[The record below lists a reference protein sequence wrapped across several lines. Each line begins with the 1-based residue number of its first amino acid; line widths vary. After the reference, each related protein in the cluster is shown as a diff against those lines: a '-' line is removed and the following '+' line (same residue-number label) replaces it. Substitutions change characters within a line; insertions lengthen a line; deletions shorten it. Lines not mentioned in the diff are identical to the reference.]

1 MTAPDLV
8 TAVAPVADALD
19 ALGVP
24 YYLAGSV
31 ISSLHGVARATADVD
46 VVAALRPLHAAAFAE
61 RLADDYY
68 ADAEAIADA
77 IARRAMFNVIHL
89 ATMMKVDVYVAATE
103 FDASALSRHQLDS
116 LVRTPDARQFSVAT
130 AEDVIL
136 HKLTWFRDGGQMS
149 DRQWSDVVGV
159 LRVQRDIDLAFLRDW
174 AARLEVTDLLER
186 ALLEA
191 SR

>member
-1 MTAPDLV
+1 VTVPDFVPAV
-8 TAVAPVADALD
+8 TPVADALD

-31 ISSLHGVARATADVD
+31 ISSLLGVARATVDVD
-46 VVAALRPLHAAAFAE
+46 VVAALRPIHAAALAE
-61 RLADDYY
+61 RLADAYY
-68 ADAEAIADA
+68 ADVDAIADA
-77 IARRAMFNVIHL
+77 IRRRAMFNVIHL
-89 ATMMKVDVYVAATE
+89 ATMMKVDVYIATTE
-103 FDASALSRHQLDS
+103 FDRSALSRHRLDS
-116 LVRTPDARQFSVAT
+116 LIHTPDARQFAVAT

-136 HKLTWFRDGGQMS
+136 HKLTWFRDGGQVS
-149 DRQWSDVVGV
+149 ERQWNDVVGV

>member
-1 MTAPDLV
+1 VTAPDFVLAV
-8 TAVAPVADALD
+8 TPVADALD
-19 ALGVP
+19 AIGVP

-46 VVAALRPLHAAAFAE
+46 VVAAVRPTHAAALAE
-61 RLADDYY
+61 RLAGDYY
-68 ADAEAIADA
+68 ADVDVIVDA
-77 IARRAMFNVIHL
+77 IRRRAMFNVIHL
-89 ATMMKVDVYVAATE
+89 ATMMKVDVYVAFTE
-103 FDASALSRHQLDS
+103 FDRSALSRHRLKT

-136 HKLTWFRDGGQMS
+136 HKLTWFRDGGQVS

-159 LRVQRDIDLAFLRDW
+159 LRVQRELDLVFLREW

>member
-1 MTAPDLV
+1 MTPPDFVL
-8 TAVAPVADALD
+8 AVAPVADALD
-19 ALGVP
+19 AIGVP

-46 VVAALRPLHAAAFAE
+46 VVAALRPPHVAPLME
-61 RLADDYY
+61 RLADDFY
-68 ADAEAIADA
+68 ADADA
-77 IARRAMFNVIHL
+77 ITDAIRRRAMFNVIHL
-89 ATMMKVDVYVAATE
+89 ATMMKVDVYIAGTE
-103 FDASALSRHQLDS
+103 FDASAMSRHLAKSLDDM
-116 LVRTPDARQFSVAT
+116 PDARQFSVAT

-136 HKLTWFRDGGQMS
+136 HKLTWFRDGGQVS
-149 DRQWSDVVGV
+149 DRQWGDIVGV

-191 SR
+191 GR

>member
-1 MTAPDLV
+1 MTAPNVVAAV
-8 TAVAPVADALD
+8 TPVADALD

-46 VVAALRPLHAAAFAE
+46 VVAALRPPHAAALAE
-61 RLADDYY
+61 RLADEYY
-68 ADAEAIADA
+68 ADADA
-77 IARRAMFNVIHL
+77 ITDAIHHRAMFNVIHL
-89 ATMMKVDVYVAATE
+89 ATMMKVDVYVAWTA
-103 FDASALSRHQLDS
+103 FDRSALSRHQFDS
-116 LVRTPDARQFSVAT
+116 LLGTPDARQFSVAT

-136 HKLTWFRDGGQMS
+136 HKLSWFRDGGGVS
-149 DRQWSDVVGV
+149 ERQWNDVVGV
-159 LRVQRDIDLAFLRDW
+159 LRVQRNLDLAFLRDW
-174 AARLEVTDLLER
+174 AARLEVTELFER

>member
-1 MTAPDLV
+1 VTPPDFVLAV
-8 TAVAPVADALD
+8 TPVADTLD
-19 ALGVP
+19 AIRVP

-46 VVAALRPLHAAAFAE
+46 VVAALRPIHATVFAE

-68 ADAEAIADA
+68 ADADA
-77 IARRAMFNVIHL
+77 IMDAIRRRAMFNVIHL

-103 FDASALSRHQLDS
+103 FDASAMTRHLFKS

-136 HKLTWFRDGGQMS
+136 HKLTWFRDGGQVS
-149 DRQWSDVVGV
+149 DRQWGDIVGV
-159 LRVQRDIDLAFLRDW
+159 LRVQREIDLGFLREW
-174 AARLEVTDLLER
+174 AARLDVTDLLER

-191 SR
+191 GR

>member
-1 MTAPDLV
+1 VTAPNVVAAV
-8 TAVAPVADALD
+8 TPVADALD

-46 VVAALRPLHAAAFAE
+46 VVAALGPPHAAALAE
-61 RLADDYY
+61 QLADEYY
-68 ADAEAIADA
+68 ADADA
-77 IARRAMFNVIHL
+77 ITDAIRRRAMFNVIHL
-89 ATMMKVDVYVAATE
+89 ATMMKVDVYVAFTA
-103 FDASALSRHQLDS
+103 FDRSALSRHRLDS
-116 LVRTPDARQFSVAT
+116 LLGTPDARQFSVAT

-136 HKLTWFRDGGQMS
+136 HKLSWFRDGGGVS
-149 DRQWSDVVGV
+149 ERQWNDVVGV
-159 LRVQRDIDLAFLRDW
+159 LRVQRDLDLAFLRDW
-174 AARLEVTDLLER
+174 AARLNVTELFER

>member
-1 MTAPDLV
+1 VTAPDLV
-8 TAVAPVADALD
+8 DAVAPVADALD

-46 VVAALRPLHAAAFAE
+46 VVAALRQVHATAFAAQ
-61 RLADDYY
+61 LADEYY
-68 ADAEAIADA
+68 ADADVIADA
-77 IARRAMFNVIHL
+77 IRRRAMFNVIHL

-103 FDASALSRHQLDS
+103 FASALARHRLDS
-116 LVRTPDARQFSVAT
+116 LVHTPDARQFSVAT
-130 AEDVIL
+130 PEDVIL
-136 HKLTWFRDGGQMS
+136 HKLTWFRDGGQVS
-149 DRQWSDVVGV
+149 DRQWNDVVGV

-174 AARLEVTDLLER
+174 AVRLEVADLLER

-191 SR
+191 GR